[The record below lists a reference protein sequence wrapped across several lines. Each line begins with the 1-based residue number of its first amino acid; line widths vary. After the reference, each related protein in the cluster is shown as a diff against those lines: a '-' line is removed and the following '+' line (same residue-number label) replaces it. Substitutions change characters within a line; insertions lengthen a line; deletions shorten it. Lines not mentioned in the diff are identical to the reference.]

1 MNRPTSFFGMA
12 LGCVLGMQISL
23 VAAEKQP
30 VVVVAGPS
38 IVAFFPVT
46 KAELQKDA
54 DANEALADFQLYAQQ
69 VREPLKKI
77 GIEFSEVYARSFRVR
92 IGQEVTVFTPTKE
105 NVGYYLIV
113 PGKKPRIEYGVM
125 TNTDLLQVAKDYFG
139 SFPEHSWDVLMNTPE
154 AKDAASRLLGHCGD
168 AETQDVM
175 NACFARE
182 FDNANREMNSTL
194 EAVLKQLD
202 ANERSDVRVAQ
213 KAWMQYRD
221 SHCQTVGAIRVGV
234 GSLAPTEVNTCKADL
249 TKARTKEIN
258 DSYRVQQER

>member
-1 MNRPTSFFGMA
+1 MALSCAFGM
-12 LGCVLGMQISL
+12 QTSL
-23 VAAEKQP
+23 LAAEKQP
-30 VVVVAGPS
+30 VVAVAGPT

-46 KAELQKDA
+46 EAELQKDA
-54 DANEALADFQLYAQQ
+54 DTNEALADFQFYAKK

-77 GIEFSEVYARSFRVR
+77 GIEFAEVYANSFRVR

-125 TNTDLLQVAKDYFG
+125 TDTDLVQVAKDYFG
-139 SFPEHSWDVLMNTPE
+139 SFPEHSWDVLMNMPE
-154 AKDAASRLLGHCGD
+154 AKDAASRLLGRCGD

-175 NACFARE
+175 NACFALE
-182 FDNANREMNSTL
+182 FENANREMNSTL
-194 EAVLKQLD
+194 EAMLRQLD
-202 ANERSDVRVAQ
+202 ANERSGVRAAQ

-221 SHCQTVGAIRVGV
+221 LHCQTLGAILVGV
-234 GSLAPTEVNTCKADL
+234 GSLAPTEVNTCKAEL

-258 DSYRVQQER
+258 DSYRVLPQR